1 MFCTITV
8 YCALRWD
15 LGSGI
20 WDLGSGIWDLDLDWM
35 PTQKLKRLIKTEP
48 RMVHVK
54 PSVSSQLATCDIFS
68 IFYIGNM
75 TETLTVICS

>member
-20 WDLGSGIWDLDLDWM
+20 WDLGSGIWDLGSGSGLDAH
-35 PTQKLKRLIKTEP
+35 TKVKTTD
-48 RMVHVK
+48 K
-54 PSVSSQLATCDIFS
+54 
-68 IFYIGNM
+68 N
-75 TETLTVICS
+75 